1 MVLAGRDIYSMAK
14 LTSKALL
21 NKAGMQQEAS
31 SKAMFGRKQEKN
43 ILPVFG

>member
-1 MVLAGRDIYSMAK
+1 MAK

-31 SKAMFGRKQEKN
+31 SKAMFGRKQEKKHFTY
-43 ILPVFG
+43 IWLISSY